1 MNSDSRPFPVG
12 EDLEIEV
19 VGLEEPNPSS
29 PSPPVEHGGG
39 PTPSQLRQEGRLE
52 GIRQVLRQLLPAL
65 DALESCFRET
75 SDQETLEQGVRLA
88 LRGIWDVFR
97 PHELERIEGDRVP
110 FDPSV
115 HEGVEV
121 TPSAA
126 VPPGTVL
133 QVLRVGYRLGGD
145 LVRPAMV
152 RVSAPPATAPEQDGS
167 ERR

>member
-1 MNSDSRPFPVG
+1 MSSELAGPAT
-12 EDLEIEV
+12 EDLEIEI
-19 VGLEEPNPSS
+19 VGFEERPGNP
-29 PSPPVEHGGG
+29 PPDQGLGLQPG
-39 PTPSQLRQEGRLE
+39 QWRQEGVLD
-52 GIRQVLRQLLPAL
+52 GVRQTLRRLLPAL

-75 SDQETLEQGVRLA
+75 SDPETLEQGVRLA

-110 FDPSV
+110 FDPVV
-115 HEGVEV
+115 HEAVEV

-133 QVLRVGYRLGGD
+133 QVLRVGYRLAGE

-152 RVSAPPATAPEQDGS
+152 RVSAAPAVPGPEGS